1 MMLEPG
7 SVLGRTLAVLL
18 LGVALL
24 GAYRL
29 ILAPLVVAYSD
40 GKARIEEAKELLQ
53 RYEALAQQRS
63 MLAER
68 LAEEQERAAS
78 AAGYLLGPSDGLAA
92 AQLLDRVKSVV
103 EAAGGQL
110 RSTQILPAE
119 PFEDGLG
126 FRRTALRVHFV
137 VTIDGLQATLHELE
151 AGQPYL
157 IIDDVTIRQE
167 EPVRRPHSEP
177 PGPSMLEVNLEL
189 FGYVREQPPERRVQ
203 PNERSPAVPSI
214 APEAPL
220 TATSQRADSGRALR
234 QEGY

>member
-7 SVLGRTLAVLL
+7 SVLSRTLAVLL

-29 ILAPLVVAYSD
+29 ILAPLVGAYSD
-40 GKARIEEAKELLQ
+40 GEARIEEARALLQ

-68 LAEEQERAAS
+68 LEEQERAAS
-78 AAGYLLGPSDGLAA
+78 AVGYLLGPSDGLAA

-103 EAAGGQL
+103 EAAGGEL
-110 RSTQILPAE
+110 RSTQILPAQ
-119 PFEDGLG
+119 PFGDDPG

-157 IIDDVTIRQE
+157 IIDDATIRQE
-167 EPVRRPHSEP
+167 PVRPPHSEP

-189 FGYVREQPPERRVQ
+189 FGYLREQPPERRVP

-214 APEAPL
+214 ALEASS
-220 TATSQRADSGRALR
+220 TVTSQRADSGRALR

>member
-1 MMLEPG
+1 MMLKPG
-7 SVLGRTLAVLL
+7 SVLSRTLAVLL
-18 LGVALL
+18 LGVVLL

-29 ILAPLVVAYSD
+29 ILAPLVGAYSD
-40 GKARIEEAKELLQ
+40 GEARIEEAKESLQ

-63 MLAER
+63 MLSKR
-68 LAEEQERAAS
+68 LEEQERAAS

-103 EAAGGQL
+103 EAAGGEL

-119 PFEDGLG
+119 PFEDGPG
-126 FRRTALRVHFV
+126 FRRTTLRVHFV

-157 IIDDVTIRQE
+157 IIDDATIRQE
-167 EPVRRPHSEP
+167 PVRRSDSEQ

-189 FGYVREQPPERRVQ
+189 FGYLREQPPERRV
-203 PNERSPAVPSI
+203 PPKERSPAVPSI
-214 APEAPL
+214 ALEAPL
-220 TATSQRADSGRALR
+220 PVTSQRADNGHALR

>member
-7 SVLGRTLAVLL
+7 SVLSRTLAVLL

-29 ILAPLVVAYSD
+29 ILAPLVGAYSD
-40 GKARIEEAKELLQ
+40 GEARIEEAKELLQ

-68 LAEEQERAAS
+68 LEEQERAAS

-103 EAAGGQL
+103 EAAGGEL
-110 RSTQILPAE
+110 RSRQILPGE
-119 PFEDGLG
+119 PFEDGPG
-126 FRRTALRVHFV
+126 FRRTTLRVHFV
-137 VTIDGLQATLHELE
+137 VTIDGLQAILHELE

-157 IIDDVTIRQE
+157 IIDDATIRQ
-167 EPVRRPHSEP
+167 EPVRRPQSEP

-189 FGYVREQPPERRVQ
+189 FGYLREQAPERPVP

-214 APEAPL
+214 ALEAPL
-220 TATSQRADSGRALR
+220 PVTSQRADSGRALR